1 MNSCLQDRVILLS
14 ANLDDISAESIG
26 YAMETLLSEGALD
39 VYCENI
45 LMKKNRP
52 GIKFCVLSREEDA
65 DRLIGEVF
73 KHTTAIG
80 IRKEK
85 IERCILARE
94 IRAVETSY
102 GKVRVK
108 FSRGYGVQKHKVE
121 YDDLSELAQK
131 HGLPIEEMRRKIE
144 EEIKAQHRI

>member
-1 MNSCLQDRVILLS
+1 MDDLKDRVILLS
-14 ANLDDISAESIG
+14 ANLDDISAEAIG
-26 YAMETLLSEGALD
+26 YAMDSLLEAGALD

-65 DRLIGEVF
+65 ERLIGEVF
-73 KHTTAIG
+73 KQTTAIG

-94 IRAVETSY
+94 IREFETSY

-108 FSRGYGVQKHKVE
+108 FSHGYGVQKHKIE
-121 YDDLSELAQK
+121 YDDLSVLAQK
-131 HGLPIEEMRRKIE
+131 HDLPIEEMRKKIE
-144 EEIKAQHRI
+144 EEIAKQKIL